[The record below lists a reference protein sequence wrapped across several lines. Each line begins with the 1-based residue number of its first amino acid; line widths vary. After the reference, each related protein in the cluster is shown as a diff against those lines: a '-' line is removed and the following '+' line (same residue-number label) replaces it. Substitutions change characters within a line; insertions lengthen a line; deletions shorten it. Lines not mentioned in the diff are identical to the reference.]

1 MRPGAVF
8 PIQLGLI
15 LLGTMGSLAVAFR
28 ISERDDPDRPWPST
42 LPWALVVLVLAA
54 IAVWTLSQP
63 MEMRGVGL
71 AG

>member
-1 MRPGAVF
+1 M
-8 PIQLGLI
+8 I
-15 LLGTMGSLAVAFR
+15 LLGTMGSIAVAYR
-28 ISERDDPDRPWPST
+28 ISEFDHPDRPGLPT
-42 LPWALVVLVLAA
+42 LPWAVVTVVLAT